1 MLRTML
7 KSKVHRATI
16 THADLHYV
24 GSLTIDLDLMDAADM
39 LPGEQVAVLDVTTG
53 ARFETYLIAGERGS
67 GVIGVNGAAAH
78 LVGVGYTIIVVT
90 YAQLSD
96 DEARTFTPRIVH
108 VDSRNRQIALGDNP
122 AETHHPGTEPP
133 PFAILTSRSTR

>member
-1 MLRTML
+1 ML

-24 GSLTIDLDLMDAADM
+24 GSLTMDLDLMDAADM
-39 LPGEQVAVLDVTTG
+39 LPGEQVGVLDVTTG

-96 DEARTFTPRIVH
+96 EEARTFTPRIVH
-108 VDSRNRQIALGDNP
+108 VDARNRQIALGGDP
-122 AETHHPGTEPP
+122 AESHHPGTESP
-133 PFAILTSRSTR
+133 PFAVLTSSGSQPVH